1 MDILFLVPVF
11 KQMVWG
17 GDRLRTEFGYDIPG
31 DDTGECWAI
40 SAHQNG
46 DCLIKNGEFE
56 GMHLSELWNK
66 RRDLFGNEEGD
77 VFPLLTKIIDA
88 RADLSIQVHPDDAYA
103 KEHENGSLGKTECW
117 YVLDCED
124 SAELIIGHN
133 ANTKEELYS
142 MIDEGRWD
150 ELLRYI
156 PIKKGDFIQINPGT
170 IHAIKAGTMILETQ
184 QNSDITYRLY
194 DYDRLSNGKKR
205 ELHIDKSKDVIKV
218 PYKEDGDRIARVSK
232 DNIWMEELIH
242 CDYYTVWRG
251 QLKGKEVLKQKY
263 SFMLVSVI
271 NGRGKLGDYEIKKG
285 DHFILPY
292 QFGVKEIEGEL
303 EVICST
309 IG

>member
-1 MDILFLVPVF
+1 MDMIFLEPVF

-17 GDRLRTEFGYDIPG
+17 GDRMRTEFGYDIPG

-40 SAHQNG
+40 SAHPNG
-46 DCLIKNGEFE
+46 DCLVKNSEFE

-66 RRDLFGNEEGD
+66 RRDLFGNVQSD

-103 KEHENGSLGKTECW
+103 KENEGGSLGKTECW
-117 YVLDCED
+117 YVLDCD
-124 SAELIIGHN
+124 KDAKLIIGHN
-133 ANTKEELYS
+133 AKTKEELCS
-142 MIDEGRWD
+142 MIDEDRWD

-156 PIKKGDFIQINPGT
+156 PIKKGDFIQIYPGT

-205 ELHIDKSKDVIKV
+205 ELHLDKSKDVIRV
-218 PYKEDGDRIARVSK
+218 PYEEKNSKKVGVST
-232 DNIWMEELIH
+232 DNSWMDELIH

-251 QLKGKEVLKQKY
+251 QGKGREVLKQKY
-263 SFMLVSVI
+263 PFMLVSVI
-271 NGRGKLGDYEIKKG
+271 DGEGKLGDCDIKKG
-285 DHFILPY
+285 DNFILTC
-292 QFGVKEIEGEL
+292 QFGEKSIEGDL
-303 EVICST
+303 EIICSS
-309 IG
+309 I